1 MRTRIGLAIMAGFL
15 ILATTCNAGELT
27 FVPEVRTFAG
37 AYIPTGN
44 MRDVLKEGPM
54 VGAQLGVEIVQQV
67 HAVASVGWSFTTDR
81 ALAVDE
87 DLHIAQYDVGLEVF
101 ETFDM
106 SEAWMLR
113 PFLGLGAG
121 GRSYHYNDLD
131 RSAETDFAGYLALGT
146 EFQIHRMAL
155 RVEGRDYLSRFEGLD
170 GTRDAETRND
180 LFVSAGIAYH
190 LK

>member
-1 MRTRIGLAIMAGFL
+1 MRTRLVLAIVAGVL
-15 ILATTCNAGELT
+15 ILATTCNAGEMN

-37 AYIPTGN
+37 AYVPTGD
-44 MRDVLKEGPM
+44 MRDVLKDGPM
-54 VGAQLGVEIVQQV
+54 VGAQLGVEVVQHFHV
-67 HAVASVGWSFTTDR
+67 VGSVGWSFTSDR
-81 ALAVDE
+81 VAAIEE
-87 DLHIAQYDVGLEVF
+87 DIHIAQYDLGF
-101 ETFDM
+101 ELFESFDV

-113 PFLGLGAG
+113 PFVGLGAG
-121 GRSYHYNDLD
+121 GRSYDYNDLD

-170 GTRDAETRND
+170 GTLDAKTRND
-180 LFVSAGIAYH
+180 LFVSAGFAYH